1 MVLDMFG
8 LGKEKKKPVTGSE
21 RDCVSGKIGDW
32 YHDRYGSVVVQR
44 NILLLLVV
52 LSVFCIAVSTFVIFR
67 IGKTRTIEPFV
78 VEIEKKSGIT
88 TLVNPMTV
96 KQYSA
101 DEVLSNYF
109 IVEYIK
115 ARELYDP
122 NNFQYNYYTRVRLLS
137 SQETYSEFRSWIR
150 PSNPSSPM
158 TLYSDVVSGAL
169 KVRSLQHLEGGQVQ
183 VRFTMEFVNHSG
195 SIVKR
200 DRIATLSFRYSSLEM
215 TEQDRQVN
223 PLGFQITYYRADDEF
238 L

>member
-1 MVLDMFG
+1 MFG
-8 LGKEKKKPVTGSE
+8 FGQSSRRGSPKDANNKSSE
-21 RDCVSGKIGDW
+21 GIAGDW
-32 YHDRYGSVVVQR
+32 YHDRYSSVVVQR
-44 NILLLLVV
+44 NILLFLVV
-52 LSVFCIAVSTFVIFR
+52 SSVFCIAISTFVIFR

-88 TLVNPMTV
+88 TLVNPITV

-109 IVEYIK
+109 IVEYVK

-122 NNFQYNYYTRVRLLS
+122 NNFQYNYYTKVRLLS
-137 SQETYSEFRSWIR
+137 SQDTYSGFRSWIR

-158 TLYSDVVSGAL
+158 TLYSDVVSGTL
-169 KVRSLQHLEGGQVQ
+169 KVRSLQHLGAGKVQ
-183 VRFTMEFVNHSG
+183 IRFTLEFTNHSG
-195 SIVKR
+195 AVTKR
-200 DRIATLSFRYSSLEM
+200 DRIATLSFKYASLELN
-215 TEQDRQVN
+215 EQDRQVN

>member
-1 MVLDMFG
+1 MGIFSFG
-8 LGKEKKKPVTGSE
+8 KKDGGAA
-21 RDCVSGKIGDW
+21 VSASTDDW
-32 YHDRYGSVVVQR
+32 YHDRYSSVVVQR
-44 NILLLLVV
+44 NVLLLLVV

-88 TLVNPMTV
+88 TLVNPITV

-101 DEVLSNYF
+101 DEVLGNYF
-109 IVEYIK
+109 IIEYVR

-122 NNFQYNYYTRVRLLS
+122 NNFQYNYYTKVRLLS
-137 SQETYSEFRSWIR
+137 SQETYGEFRNWIR

-158 TLYSDVVSGAL
+158 TLYSDAVSGNL
-169 KVRSLQHLEGGQVQ
+169 KVRSLQHLSTGNVQ
-183 VRFTMEFVNHSG
+183 IRFSLEFNNHNG
-195 SIVKR
+195 SITKR

-215 TEQDRQVN
+215 NDQDRQVN

>member
-1 MVLDMFG
+1 MGIFG
-8 LGKEKKKPVTGSE
+8 FVKRG
-21 RDCVSGKIGDW
+21 DAAVSADTRDW
-32 YHDRYGSVVVQR
+32 YHDRYSSVTVQR
-44 NILLLLVV
+44 NILLFLVV
-52 LSVFCIAVSTFVIFR
+52 LSVSCIAVSTFVIFR

-88 TLVNPMTV
+88 TLVNPITV

-109 IVEYIK
+109 IVEYVR

-122 NNFQYNYYTRVRLLS
+122 NNFQYNYYTKVRLLS
-137 SQETYSEFRSWIR
+137 AQEAYGEFRNWIR

-158 TLYSDVVSGAL
+158 ALYSDVVSGTL
-169 KVRSLQHLEGGQVQ
+169 KVRSLQHLSAGNVQ
-183 VRFTMEFVNHSG
+183 VRFSLEFTNHSG
-195 SIVKR
+195 SVTKR
-200 DRIATLSFRYSSLEM
+200 DRIATLSFKYSSLEM
-215 TEQDRQVN
+215 NDQDRQVN

>member
-1 MVLDMFG
+1 MFG
-8 LGKEKKKPVTGSE
+8 LGQGGRRGSPK
-21 RDCVSGKIGDW
+21 DASSKSSGGVAGDW
-32 YHDRYGSVVVQR
+32 YHDRYSSVVVQR
-44 NILLLLVV
+44 NILLFLVV
-52 LSVFCIAVSTFVIFR
+52 SSVFCIAISTFVIFR

-88 TLVNPMTV
+88 TLVNPITV

-109 IVEYIK
+109 IVEYVK

-122 NNFQYNYYTRVRLLS
+122 NNFQYNYYTKVRLLS
-137 SQETYSEFRSWIR
+137 SQDTYSGFRSWIR

-158 TLYSDVVSGAL
+158 TLYSDVVSGTL
-169 KVRSLQHLEGGQVQ
+169 KVRSLQHLGTGKVQ
-183 VRFTMEFVNHSG
+183 IRFTLEFTSHNGTV
-195 SIVKR
+195 IKK
-200 DRIATLSFRYSSLEM
+200 DRIATLAFKYSSLELS
-215 TEQDRQVN
+215 EQDRQVN